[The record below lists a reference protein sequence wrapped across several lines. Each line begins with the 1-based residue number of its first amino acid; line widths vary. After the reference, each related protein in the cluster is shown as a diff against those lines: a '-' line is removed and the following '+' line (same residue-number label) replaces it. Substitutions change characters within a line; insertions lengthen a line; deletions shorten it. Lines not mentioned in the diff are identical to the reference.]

1 MGLLSLAGMGCGGE
15 LFGEVAQGSA
25 VGIGVLA
32 EGQSSARTGDSAV
45 RALRRGVGGL
55 VLQCPLA
62 AVWVA
67 VLAVPSHTR
76 ASGRS
81 AVVVAL
87 VLGWL

>member
-1 MGLLSLAGMGCGGE
+1 MVSCLGR
-15 LFGEVAQGSA
+15 FGPKQCVGAQGSA
-25 VGIGVLA
+25 IGIGVLA
-32 EGQSSARTGDSAV
+32 EGQSSARTGDLVV
-45 RALRRGVGGL
+45 RASRRGVGGL

-62 AVWVA
+62 AVRVA

-76 ASGRS
+76 ASSRS